1 MTTRTDAFA
10 SLTFQQ
16 KLDRLAEV
24 AVRIAWNLPPG
35 PELLL
40 TAPPEALPLVRLI
53 TAHAY
58 KAGAKL
64 VTTFFTDDAA
74 LLARFQHA
82 PEDSFDYSP
91 AWLHDGIAT
100 AFPSGAARMAITGSD
115 PALLG
120 GQDPSRVSRA
130 SVASSRTMKPAMN
143 MITRH
148 EINWT
153 IIACATVHWAE
164 M

>member
-24 AVRIAWNLPPG
+24 AVRIAWNLRPG
-35 PELLL
+35 QELLL
-40 TAPPEALPLVRLI
+40 TAPTEALPLVRLI

-64 VTTFFTDDAA
+64 VTTFLIDDAA
-74 LLARFQHA
+74 LLARYQYA
-82 PEDSFDYSP
+82 PEESFDYSP

-100 AFPSGAARMAITGSD
+100 AFRAGAARMAITGSD

-130 SVASSRTMKPAMN
+130 SVASSRTMNPAM
-143 MITRH
+143 T
-148 EINWT
+148 
-153 IIACATVHWAE
+153 
-164 M
+164 